1 MCWKILSSSS
11 QPLVVDIRHTSLNLV
26 ILPLIPAN
34 LLHILIRIKFSF
46 ASVFTRFDPLVL
58 ETTRIGPPVLDPANL
73 AYDSS
78 ISLGLYAARNGSSFA
93 TWNRRCPNIDS
104 SCISTSF
111 VSNRLKWKG
120 YCYCEINCSWSGYLG
135 ISIVHGLVLSN
146 LTLCWSSCFQ
156 SLFNFVISSSFFS
169 TPRRWARR
177 GERDVKR
184 FQVPL
189 PVMASVYVC
198 GNTTHLV
205 QCKLSVFSSTV
216 SGIGLASLFLNT

>member
-93 TWNRRCPNIDS
+93 T
-104 SCISTSF
+104 
-111 VSNRLKWKG
+111 
-120 YCYCEINCSWSGYLG
+120 
-135 ISIVHGLVLSN
+135 
-146 LTLCWSSCFQ
+146 
-156 SLFNFVISSSFFS
+156 
-169 TPRRWARR
+169 
-177 GERDVKR
+177 
-184 FQVPL
+184 
-189 PVMASVYVC
+189 
-198 GNTTHLV
+198 
-205 QCKLSVFSSTV
+205 
-216 SGIGLASLFLNT
+216 